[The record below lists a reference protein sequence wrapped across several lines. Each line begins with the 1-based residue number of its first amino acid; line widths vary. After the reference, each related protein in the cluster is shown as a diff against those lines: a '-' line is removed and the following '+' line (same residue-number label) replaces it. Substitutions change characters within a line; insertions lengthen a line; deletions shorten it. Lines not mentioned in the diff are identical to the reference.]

1 MATELPPAP
10 DGHCFHCLQPLPDDG
25 GYDVIVAGQSRAVC
39 CYGCQAVAQTINDQN
54 LLHFYQFRDTSN
66 PLQIPLLPEEL
77 QQLEAYDQDELQDQF
92 TQTSDSGLKSTTLS
106 VEGMTCAACAWL
118 IEQQLQRQPGVQKA
132 QVNATTERVLIS
144 WLPEQIKLSSL
155 LQHIAGLG
163 YRALPF
169 QAATQEQ
176 DFKRRRRYFIRRIGI
191 AGLATMQVM
200 MIAIALYFGMVDEL
214 DQSMRQFFWWISLL
228 FATPVLLYSAQPFY
242 MSALRS
248 LQARQ
253 LNMDVPVSLALL
265 SAYGASAYA
274 TFTNHG
280 EVYFE
285 SVSMFTFLL
294 LVGRY
299 LELLAR
305 QRAVATAANLVKLL
319 PATAQ
324 REGPNGELEAVA
336 VHKLQPGDIVRVL
349 PGQTLPADGEL
360 VSEQAE
366 INESMLTGESVPV
379 SRQQN
384 ETVYAG
390 TLNQTQPIRI
400 AVQATQQNTVMAK
413 IAAMQDQAL
422 ANKPK
427 LAVQAE
433 RLASQFVKQLL
444 FLAAATFLVWSFI
457 DPEEA
462 FWVTLAVLVAT
473 CPCALAL
480 AAPTAV
486 TGVIH
491 QLNKQGILLRNTDAI
506 EALRDCRTLIVDK
519 TGTLT
524 SGKFSFASQTYLS
537 EGYSKAG
544 INALASA
551 LEKHSE
557 HPLAEP
563 FKSLSSANE
572 KAPERVLLDN
582 VQVKMGAGIEAIWT
596 AGTSQQPVRIGHPR
610 YIAEWHP
617 EAVTLAPANVIL
629 ATADEVLACFQVTD
643 TLRDDVPATL
653 ATLRTWNY
661 EIIMLTG
668 DSQANAERV
677 AQQLQIS
684 NFKAQCLPED
694 KLAFVKAQQ
703 QHGPVF
709 MVGDGINDGPVL
721 AQADVSMTFGQAADL
736 ARQAADSV
744 AMRNDFAAITTFIAS
759 TRKSRRILK
768 QNISWALLYNI
779 GIIPI
784 AVLGL
789 VTPYIAAIGM
799 SLSSLLV
806 LANSL
811 RLYRSDS
818 SATDSR

>member
-1 MATELPPAP
+1 MPSALPHPPA
-10 DGHCFHCLQPLPDDG
+10 GTCFHCLQPLPDNG
-25 GYDVIVAGQSRAVC
+25 GYEVTVANESRAVC
-39 CYGCQAVAQTINDQN
+39 CYGCQAVAQTIDDQN

-77 QQLEAYDQDELQDQF
+77 QQLEAYDQSELQDQF
-92 TQTSDSGLKSTTLS
+92 TQTTTAGLKTTTLS
-106 VEGMTCAACAWL
+106 IEGMTCAACAWL
-118 IEQQLQRQPGVQKA
+118 IEQQLQRLDGVHKA
-132 QVNATTERVLIS
+132 QVNATTERVLIC
-144 WLPEQIKLSSL
+144 WQPEQVKLSTL
-155 LQHIAGLG
+155 LQQIAGLG

-169 QAATQEQ
+169 QAATQEH
-176 DFKRRRRYFIRRIGI
+176 DFKRRRRYFVRRIGI

-200 MIAIALYFGMVDEL
+200 MIAVALYFGMVSEL
-214 DQSMRQFFWWISLL
+214 DPTMRQFFWWISLL

-248 LQARQ
+248 IQAKQ

-274 TFTNHG
+274 TFANQG

-299 LELLAR
+299 LELLAK
-305 QRAVATAANLVKLL
+305 QRAIATAANLVKLL

-324 REGPNGELEAVA
+324 RETSDGQLEAIA
-336 VHKLQPGDIVRVL
+336 VHKLKQGDVVRVL
-349 PGQTLPADGEL
+349 PGQTLPADGQL
-360 VSEQAE
+360 LTAQAA

-379 SRQQN
+379 NHLHGQ
-384 ETVYAG
+384 TVYAG
-390 TLNQTQPIRI
+390 TLNQAQPIRVM
-400 AVQATQQNTVMAK
+400 VQATQQSTVMAK

-427 LAVQAE
+427 LALHAE
-433 RLASQFVKQLL
+433 RLANQFVKQLL
-444 FLAAATFLVWSFI
+444 ILAALTFLVWSFI
-457 DPEEA
+457 EPQEA

-491 QLNKQGILLRNTDAI
+491 RLNKQGILLRNTDAI
-506 EALRDCRTLIVDK
+506 EALRDCRTLVVDK

-524 SGKFSFASQTYLS
+524 SGKFSIAEQSYLS
-537 EGYSKAG
+537 ERYPPAVIDS
-544 INALASA
+544 LARA
-551 LEKHSE
+551 LEQHSE
-557 HPLAEP
+557 HPLAAP
-563 FKSLSSANE
+563 FASFAN
-572 KAPERVLLDN
+572 PEQIQLDN
-582 VQVKMGAGIEAIWT
+582 VKVELGAGIEALWHDD
-596 AGTSQQPVRIGHPR
+596 ALHQHVRIGNTR
-610 YIAEWHP
+610 YISEWHP
-617 EAVTLAPANVIL
+617 QARNLPAANVIL
-629 ATADEVLACFQVTD
+629 ATRNEILACYHVTD

-653 ATLRTWNY
+653 AALRKLGF

-668 DSQANAERV
+668 DSRSNAEQV
-677 AQQLQIS
+677 AKQLNITQV
-684 NFKAQCLPED
+684 KAECLPED
-694 KLAFVKAQQ
+694 KLAFVREQQ
-703 QHGPVF
+703 RLGPVL
-709 MVGDGINDGPVL
+709 MIGDGINDGPVM
-721 AQADVSMTFGQAADL
+721 AQADISMTFGHAADL
-736 ARQAADSV
+736 ARQAADIV
-744 AMRNDFAAITTFIAS
+744 AMRNDFAAVTTLLAS

-768 QNISWALLYNI
+768 QNITWALLYNV

-806 LANSL
+806 LVNSL
-811 RLYRSDS
+811 RLYRSDTATKS
-818 SATDSR
+818 SR